1 MCRCRRRA
9 APPQDKRPLLINRRW
24 RVGDA
29 TTNQSSFGRRMLR
42 YVAAAVIALVSLAAD
57 SRAQVKVLLVSEPE
71 QQNMVQK
78 FEAGLKAAEDANA
91 DLTVDIVKNIKI
103 DRSGI
108 SRWM

>member
-9 APPQDKRPLLINRRW
+9 PTGQKASLKSSLALRPH
-24 RVGDA
+24 
-29 TTNQSSFGRRMLR
+29 NQSSFGRRMLR
-42 YVAAAVIALVSLAAD
+42 YVATAVIALVSLAAD

-78 FEAGLKAAEDANA
+78 FEAGIKAAEDANA
-91 DLTVDIVKNIKI
+91 DLSVDIVKNIKI

-108 SRWM
+108 IR